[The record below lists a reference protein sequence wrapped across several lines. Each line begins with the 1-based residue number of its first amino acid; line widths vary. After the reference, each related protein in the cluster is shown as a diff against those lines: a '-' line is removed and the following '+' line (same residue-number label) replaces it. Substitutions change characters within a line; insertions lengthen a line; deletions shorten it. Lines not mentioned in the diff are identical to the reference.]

1 VTAERPLRIAFAT
14 ARYAPFIG
22 GVEAHVR
29 TVSRLLTDAG
39 HSVTVLTTDPSGTLA
54 PWEVDDGVEIVRVR
68 AWPRRAD
75 LYVAPGVARVLA
87 ERRWDVVHVQSYHTF
102 VAPIAMHA
110 ARRLGIPYVITLHGG
125 GHSSRLR
132 HRARSLQISALG
144 PLLRSAHRLVATA
157 SFEIPLYGRLA
168 RIPRESFVLIPNGG
182 ADLLRPPGPR
192 VSDGS
197 TIVSMGRL
205 ERYKGHDR
213 AIAALPAV
221 IERVPAARLWIAG
234 EGPDEARLLRLARR
248 HGVEDRVEIRGVPL
262 ARRAEYVAS
271 LSRAALAV
279 LLSEFETHPL
289 SVVEA
294 ASLGCPVL
302 VADTGGSRELAE
314 RGWARAVP
322 LHETPQRTGEAMADL
337 IESPPPPVAV
347 ELPTWDE
354 CCARLLEVYRDAV
367 ASARQG

>member
-1 VTAERPLRIAFAT
+1 MTAEHPLRVVFVT

-39 HSVTVLTTDPSGTLA
+39 HAVTVLTSDPSGTL
-54 PWEVDDGVEIVRVR
+54 PRREVDDSVEIVRVR
-68 AWPRRAD
+68 ARPRRGD

-102 VAPIAMHA
+102 VAPIAMRA
-110 ARRLGIPYVITLHGG
+110 ARRLGLPYLVTLHGG

-132 HRARSLQISALG
+132 HRARSLQIRALG
-144 PLLRSAHRLVATA
+144 PLLRSAFALVATA
-157 SFEIPLYGRLA
+157 AFEIPLYGRLA
-168 RIPRESFVLIPNGG
+168 GVPAESFVLIPNGG
-182 ADLLRPPGPR
+182 AEVVRPPGPR

-221 IERVPAARLWIAG
+221 LERVPDARLWIAG
-234 EGPDEARLLRLARR
+234 EGPDEGRLRRLARR
-248 HGVEDRVEIRGVPL
+248 HGVVDRVEIRGVPL

-271 LSRAALAV
+271 LSTAALAV

-322 LHETPQRTGEAMADL
+322 LHATPRRVGAAMADL

-347 ELPTWDE
+347 ELPTWE
-354 CCARLLEVYRDAV
+354 ACCTRLLELYRRAV
-367 ASARQG
+367 AAHAAG

>member
-1 VTAERPLRIAFAT
+1 VTEPPLRVVFAT

-29 TVSRLLTDAG
+29 TVSRLLVERG
-39 HSVTVLTTDPSGTLA
+39 HAVTVLTSDPSGDL
-54 PWEVDDGVEIVRVR
+54 PPHEDEDGVEILRVR
-68 AWPRRAD
+68 ARPRRGD
-75 LYVAPGVARVLA
+75 LYFAPGVARVLA
-87 ERRWDVVHVQSYHTF
+87 ERRWDVVHIQSYHTF
-102 VAPIAMHA
+102 VAPIAMRA
-110 ARRLGIPYVITLHGG
+110 ARRLGLPYVVTLHGG

-132 HRARSLQISALG
+132 HRSRGLQIRALG

-157 SFEIPLYGRLA
+157 AFEIPLYGRLA
-168 RIPRESFVLIPNGG
+168 RVPEASFVLIPNGG
-182 ADLLRPPGPR
+182 ADALRPPGPR

-213 AIAALPAV
+213 AIAALPTV
-221 IERVPAARLWIAG
+221 LERVPGARLWIAG
-234 EGPDEARLLRLARR
+234 EGPDEARLRELARR
-248 HGVEDRVEIRGVPL
+248 HGVADRVEIRGVPL

-302 VADTGGSRELAE
+302 VADAGGSHELAE

-322 LHETPQRTGEAMADL
+322 LHETPQRTGTAMADL
-337 IESPPPPVAV
+337 IERPPPPVDV
-347 ELPTWDE
+347 ELPTWEDCLE
-354 CCARLLEVYRDAV
+354 RLVEVYREAV
-367 ASARQG
+367 AAR

>member
-1 VTAERPLRIAFAT
+1 VTERPLRIVFAT

-22 GVEAHVR
+22 GVETHVR
-29 TVSRLLTDAG
+29 SVSRLLADAG
-39 HSVTVLTTDPSGTLA
+39 HAVTVLTSDPSGEL
-54 PWEVDDGVEIVRVR
+54 PPHEVDDGVEIVRVR
-68 AWPRRAD
+68 ARPRRGD

-102 VAPIAMHA
+102 VAPIAMRA
-110 ARRLGIPYVITLHGG
+110 ARRLGLPYLVTLHGG

-132 HRARSLQISALG
+132 HRARSLQIRALG

-157 SFEIPLYGRLA
+157 SFEVELYGRLA
-168 RIPRESFVLIPNGG
+168 RVPAESFVLIPNGG
-182 ADLLRPPGPR
+182 AEVLRPDGPR

-213 AIAALPAV
+213 AIAALPTV
-221 IERVPAARLWIAG
+221 LERVPAARLWIAG
-234 EGPDEARLLRLARR
+234 EGPDEARLRRLARR

-262 ARRAEYVAS
+262 SRRAEYVGA
-271 LSRAALAV
+271 LSKAALAV

-322 LHETPQRTGEAMADL
+322 LRATPRRTGEAMAEL

-347 ELPTWDE
+347 ELPTWED
-354 CCARLLEVYRDAV
+354 CCARLVEVYRDAV
-367 ASARQG
+367 ASRARA